1 MTDTRRRVYVDKQQP
16 AIYQALS
23 AASREC
29 RARAE
34 EAGVTRSTLELLNVR
49 CSQINRCAYCL
60 DLHARLAIKEG
71 VTAQQLG
78 VLPAWRETEVFS
90 PVEQVALEIAE
101 AVTQVA
107 TDYLEDDDYD
117 RLRRH
122 VSDDQLAVLIDAAAL
137 INAFNRIS
145 IISQHPVTHREPRP
159 E

>member
-1 MTDTRRRVYVDKQQP
+1 MTGESRIYVDKQQP
-16 AIYQALS
+16 TIYQALS

-29 RARAE
+29 RAKAAE
-34 EAGVTRSTLELLNVR
+34 VGLTRSTIELLNVR

-90 PVEQVALEIAE
+90 PVEQVALEVAE

-107 TDYLEDDDYD
+107 TDYLEDEEYD

-145 IISQHPVTHREPRP
+145 IISQHPVTYREPKS

>member
-1 MTDTRRRVYVDKQQP
+1 MSEHGRIYVDKQQP
-16 AIYQALS
+16 AIYTALS

-29 RARAE
+29 RARA
-34 EAGVTRSTLELLNVR
+34 ADVGLSRATIELLNVR

-60 DLHARLAIKEG
+60 DLHTKLAIREG

-90 PVEQVALEIAE
+90 PVEQVALEVAE

-107 TDYLEDDDYD
+107 TDDLDDEEYD

-122 VSDDQLAVLIDAAAL
+122 VSDDQLAVLIAAASI

-145 IISQHPVTHREPRP
+145 ILSQHPVTHREPKP

>member
-1 MTDTRRRVYVDKQQP
+1 MSEKRIYVDKQLP
-16 AIYQALS
+16 TVYSALG
-23 AASREC
+23 AASTEC
-29 RARAE
+29 RKKAAE
-34 EAGVTRSTLELLNVR
+34 VGLTRSTIELLNVR

-60 DLHARLAIKEG
+60 DLHTRLAVRDG

-101 AVTQVA
+101 AVTLVA

-145 IISQHPVTHREPRP
+145 ILSEHPVTHRDNEPA
-159 E
+159 

>member
-1 MTDTRRRVYVDKQQP
+1 MTEKRIYVDKQMP
-16 AIYQALS
+16 SVYVALS
-23 AASREC
+23 TASREC
-29 RARAE
+29 RERAT
-34 EAGVTRSTLELLNVR
+34 EAGLTRSTIELLNVR
-49 CSQINRCAYCL
+49 CSQINRCAFCL

-101 AVTQVA
+101 AVTNVA
-107 TDYLEDDDYD
+107 TDYLEDEDYD

-122 VSDDQLAVLIDAAAL
+122 VSDDQLAILIDAASL

-145 IISQHPVTHREPRP
+145 ILSQHPVTYREDRP
-159 E
+159 AG